1 MDQCTGVAHLTLGGI
16 PVSAGETIM
25 VTRGGGA
32 EVRLVGPD
40 TGRRPRHFIVG
51 RDAPFQIEAT
61 DGTNKATAVCPP
73 IR

>member
-1 MDQCTGVAHLTLGGI
+1 MQCTGFAQLTLGGI
-16 PVSAGETIM
+16 AVSPGETIM

-40 TGRRPRHFIVG
+40 AGRRPRHFIVG

-61 DGTNKATAVCPP
+61 DGTNKANAVCPP